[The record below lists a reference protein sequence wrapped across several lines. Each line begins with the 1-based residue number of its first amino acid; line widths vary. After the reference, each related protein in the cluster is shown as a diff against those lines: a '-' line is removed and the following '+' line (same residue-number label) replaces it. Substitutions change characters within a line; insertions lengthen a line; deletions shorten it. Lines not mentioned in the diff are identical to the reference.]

1 MYPNLRA
8 EMARKKVTGQE
19 LAKRIGITN
28 GTFSQKFNGKF
39 DFTLDEA
46 QKIKKA
52 LGTDISIEELFEP
65 DEQ

>member
-8 EMARKKVTGQE
+8 EMARKKITGTE
-19 LAKRIGITN
+19 LAKQIGVTN
-28 GTFSQKFNGKF
+28 GTFSAKFNGKF

-46 QKIKKA
+46 QAIKKV

-65 DEQ
+65 DER